1 MSEEARRTLRYVE
14 PLSDAR
20 TPLGE
25 RRVSARRGWA
35 GEKSDFFS
43 ILLGVSPRCMSIYE
57 ATRFSMN
64 ISLEKKIAVGLGAVL
79 VLLLGIGFVSYWSTT
94 DLISREVRV
103 AQTHQ
108 VRETIERLLSLIEDL
123 ESTQRIDL
131 LTGENQYLQSY
142 REASHNIEVV
152 LHDLTD
158 QTSDDRTQQQHLLAL
173 RPLIDLRL
181 ALFRKLIDLRDT
193 GRLEA
198 NELKIRLH
206 LGKETMDKI
215 KMVLGEMRD
224 QEQALLTDWSKQ
236 ADRAASFTLSIV
248 VGGTFLTMMLAI
260 GGGGMIFYD
269 LSKRRQAERDLLAGR
284 AREALI
290 LRTVPVVM
298 YSAQPSGDYGALW
311 VSENI
316 EAVTGYSPRFFLDD
330 SSLWASRLHPHD
342 RERALMEFEKLP
354 QEGTLSMEYR
364 WQTRS
369 SEYRWFRDEAVL
381 IRRSDGTSQEIVGLW
396 TDVTLRRQASEV
408 MRRQADIINQIQETV
423 ISIDLDGYVM
433 SWNTGAEKML
443 GHSVEEALGKHI
455 SFIYPV
461 EDREFLEREVIGPV
475 KAKGTHQVE
484 VRRRTKSGAL
494 RFAKLSLTLVRDD
507 TDSPISIIGISMDI
521 TDRRIGEEALLNSR
535 NQLAALAVRLES
547 VREEER
553 TRIALE
559 VHDVLGQALTGLKL
573 DVAWVHK
580 RITESIEPAQHAA
593 VLARLVSA
601 RELLDSTIQSVR
613 DIATTLRPGV
623 LDELGLEA
631 AVEWQARE
639 FQHRT
644 GIVCDTTIWPRNM
657 VLEPEQ
663 STALFR
669 IFQEILTNVARHA
682 QATNVSIR
690 LEQSGEHV
698 SLQVGDNGRGISGVE
713 QSGPEAFG
721 LLGMRLRA
729 QQQGGSFD
737 IQGISGTGTTVTVLI
752 PLYRT
757 TDD

>member
-1 MSEEARRTLRYVE
+1 
-14 PLSDAR
+14 
-20 TPLGE
+20 
-25 RRVSARRGWA
+25 
-35 GEKSDFFS
+35 
-43 ILLGVSPRCMSIYE
+43 
-57 ATRFSMN
+57 MN
-64 ISLEKKIAVGLGAVL
+64 ISLEKKIAVGLGVVL
-79 VLLLGIGFVSYWSTT
+79 VLLLGIGIVSYWSTT

-108 VRETIERLLSLIEDL
+108 VRETIEHLLFLIEDL

-142 REASHNIEVV
+142 REASHNIEGV
-152 LHDLTD
+152 LHNLTD
-158 QTSDDRTQQQHLLAL
+158 QTSDNQTQQQYLLAL

-181 ALFRKLIDLRDT
+181 GLFRKLIDLRDT

-206 LGKETMDKI
+206 LGKETMAKI
-215 KMVLGEMRD
+215 KMVLGGMRD
-224 QEQALLTDWSKQ
+224 QEQVLLIDWSKQ
-236 ADRAASFTLSIV
+236 ADRAASFTLSLV
-248 VGGTFLTMMLAI
+248 VGGTFLTMVLAL
-260 GGGGMIFYD
+260 GGGGRILYD
-269 LSKRRQAERDLLAGR
+269 LSKRRHAERDVLAGR

-298 YSAQPSGDYGALW
+298 YSAKPSGDYGALW

-330 SSLWASRLHPHD
+330 SSLWASRLHHDDREKALKGFETLPHD
-342 RERALMEFEKLP
+342 GA
-354 QEGTLSMEYR
+354 LSMEYR

-369 SEYRWFRDEAVL
+369 GEYRWFRDEAVL
-381 IRRSDGTSQEIVGLW
+381 IRRSNGTPQEIVGLW
-396 TDVTLRRQASEV
+396 TDVTLIRQASEV
-408 MRRQADIINQIQETV
+408 MRRQADIINQIQEAV
-423 ISIDLDGYVM
+423 ISIDLNGYVM

-443 GHSVEEALGKHI
+443 GYPVKEALGKHI

-475 KAKGTHQVE
+475 KAKGTYQVE
-484 VRRRTKSGAL
+484 VHRRTKSGAL
-494 RFAKLSLTLVRDD
+494 RFVQLSLTLLRDD
-507 TDSPISIIGISMDI
+507 TDSPVGIIGYSMDI
-521 TDRRIGEEALLNSR
+521 TDRKLGEEALLNSR

-573 DVAWVHK
+573 DVAWAHK
-580 RITESIEPAQHAA
+580 RITESIVPAQHAA
-593 VLARLVSA
+593 VLARLASA

-682 QATNVSIR
+682 QATNVYIR

>member
-1 MSEEARRTLRYVE
+1 
-14 PLSDAR
+14 
-20 TPLGE
+20 
-25 RRVSARRGWA
+25 
-35 GEKSDFFS
+35 
-43 ILLGVSPRCMSIYE
+43 
-57 ATRFSMN
+57 MN
-64 ISLEKKIAVGLGAVL
+64 ISLEKKIAVGVGAVL
-79 VLLLGIGFVSYWSTT
+79 VLLLGIGLASYWSTT
-94 DLISREVRV
+94 ELISREARV

-108 VRETIERLLSLIEDL
+108 VRETIERLLYLMEDIEDK
-123 ESTQRIDL
+123 QRLDL
-131 LTGENQYLQSY
+131 LTGEHQYLQSY
-142 REASHNIEVV
+142 REAGHNIEEV
-152 LHDLTD
+152 LHNLTD
-158 QTSDDRTQQQHLLAL
+158 MTRDSQTQLKQLLAL
-173 RPLIDLRL
+173 RRLIDLRFAQL
-181 ALFRKLIDLRDT
+181 KEAIDLRDS
-193 GRLEA
+193 RRIDA
-198 NELKIRLH
+198 NEQIVRQH
-206 LGKETMDKI
+206 TGKRTMDKI
-215 KMVLGEMRD
+215 LMLLGGMRE
-224 QEQALLTDWSKQ
+224 QEQVLLTDWLKQ
-236 ADRAASFTLSIV
+236 ADGAASFTLSLV
-248 VGGTFLTMMLAI
+248 VGGTFLTMVLAL
-260 GGGGMIFYD
+260 GGGGRILYD
-269 LSKRRQAERDLLAGR
+269 LSKRRQAERNVLAGR

-298 YSAQPSGDYGALW
+298 YSAKPSGDYGALW

-316 EAVTGYSPRFFLDD
+316 EAVTGYSPRFFLDA
-330 SSLWASRLHPHD
+330 SSLWASRLHPDDHEKVLKGYETLPHD
-342 RERALMEFEKLP
+342 GA
-354 QEGTLSMEYR
+354 LSMEYR

-369 SEYRWFRDEAVL
+369 GEYRWFRDEAVL
-381 IRRSDGTSQEIVGLW
+381 IRRSDGTPQQIVGLW
-396 TDVTLRRQASEV
+396 TDVTARRQAGEV
-408 MRRQADIINQIQETV
+408 IRRQADIINQIQETV

-433 SWNTGAEKML
+433 SWNTGAEMML
-443 GHSVEEALGKHI
+443 GYSVEEALGKHI

-484 VRRRTKSGAL
+484 VRRQTKSGAL
-494 RFAKLSLTLVRDD
+494 RFSQLSLTLLRDD
-507 TDSPISIIGISMDI
+507 TRSPIGIIGYSIDI
-521 TDRRIGEEALLNSR
+521 TDRKLGEEALLNSR

-573 DVAWVHK
+573 DVAWAHK
-580 RITESIEPAQHAA
+580 RITESIEPSQHAA
-593 VLARLVSA
+593 VLARLASA

-644 GIVCDTTIWPRNM
+644 GIVCDTTTWPRNM

-669 IFQEILTNVARHA
+669 IFQEILTNVSRHA
-682 QATNVSIR
+682 QATNVSIM

-737 IQGISGTGTTVTVLI
+737 IQGTSGGTTVTVRI

>member
-1 MSEEARRTLRYVE
+1 
-14 PLSDAR
+14 
-20 TPLGE
+20 
-25 RRVSARRGWA
+25 
-35 GEKSDFFS
+35 
-43 ILLGVSPRCMSIYE
+43 
-57 ATRFSMN
+57 MN

-79 VLLLGIGFVSYWSTT
+79 VLLLGIGLVSYWSTT

-173 RPLIDLRL
+173 RSLIDLRL
-181 ALFRKLIDLRDT
+181 GLFRKLVDLRDT

-369 SEYRWFRDEAVL
+369 GEYRWFRDEAVL

-396 TDVTLRRQASEV
+396 TDVSLRRQASEV

-443 GHSVEEALGKHI
+443 GYSVEEALGKHI
-455 SFIYPV
+455 SFTYPV

-494 RFAKLSLTLVRDD
+494 RFTKLSLTLLRDD
-507 TDSPISIIGISMDI
+507 TDSPIGIIGISMDI

-631 AVEWQARE
+631 AVEWQAQE

-657 VLEPEQ
+657 MLEPGQ

-690 LEQSGEHV
+690 LKQSGEHV

-737 IQGISGTGTTVTVLI
+737 IQGILGTGTTVTVLI

>member
-1 MSEEARRTLRYVE
+1 
-14 PLSDAR
+14 
-20 TPLGE
+20 
-25 RRVSARRGWA
+25 
-35 GEKSDFFS
+35 
-43 ILLGVSPRCMSIYE
+43 
-57 ATRFSMN
+57 MN

-79 VLLLGIGFVSYWSTT
+79 VLLLGIGIVSYWSTT

-173 RPLIDLRL
+173 RSLIDLRL
-181 ALFRKLIDLRDT
+181 GLFRKLVDLRDT

-224 QEQALLTDWSKQ
+224 QEQALLADWSKQ

-248 VGGTFLTMMLAI
+248 VGGTFLTMMLAM
-260 GGGGMIFYD
+260 GGGRMIFYD

-369 SEYRWFRDEAVL
+369 GEYRWFRDEAVL

-396 TDVTLRRQASEV
+396 TDVSLRRQASEV

-443 GHSVEEALGKHI
+443 GYSVEEALGKHI
-455 SFIYPV
+455 SFTYLV

-494 RFAKLSLTLVRDD
+494 RFTKLSLTLLRDD
-507 TDSPISIIGISMDI
+507 TDSPIGIIGISMDI

-573 DVAWVHK
+573 DVTWVHK

-593 VLARLVSA
+593 VLARLASA

-631 AVEWQARE
+631 AVEWQAQE

-657 VLEPEQ
+657 MLEPGQ

>member
-1 MSEEARRTLRYVE
+1 
-14 PLSDAR
+14 
-20 TPLGE
+20 
-25 RRVSARRGWA
+25 
-35 GEKSDFFS
+35 
-43 ILLGVSPRCMSIYE
+43 
-57 ATRFSMN
+57 MN
-64 ISLEKKIAVGLGAVL
+64 MSLEKKIGVGLGAVL
-79 VLLLGIGFVSYWSTT
+79 VLLLGIGFVSYRSTT
-94 DLISREVRV
+94 DLIDREVRA

-108 VRETIERLLSLIEDL
+108 VRETIEHLLYLIEDI
-123 ESTQRIDL
+123 EDKQRFDL
-131 LTGENQYLQSY
+131 LTGENQYLQLHLEMGQSV
-142 REASHNIEVV
+142 EAV
-152 LHDLTD
+152 LHDLTGLTRD
-158 QTSDDRTQQQHLLAL
+158 SLIQQEQLLAL
-173 RPLIDLRL
+173 RRLIDLRL
-181 ALFRKLIDLRDT
+181 AQLKETIDLRNA
-193 GRLEA
+193 GRIEA
-198 NELKIRLH
+198 NEQKVRIH
-206 LGKETMDKI
+206 TGKETMDKI
-215 KMVLGEMRD
+215 LMMLGKMRE
-224 QEQALLTDWSKQ
+224 QEQVLLINWSKQ
-236 ADRAASFTLSIV
+236 ADGAASFMYALII
-248 VGGTFLTMMLAI
+248 GGTFLTIVIAL
-260 GGGGMIFYD
+260 GGGWLIFYD
-269 LSKRRQAERDLLAGR
+269 LSKRRQAEREVLAGR
-284 AREALI
+284 AREAMI
-290 LRTVPVVM
+290 LRTMPIVM
-298 YSAQPSGDYGALW
+298 YSAKPSGDYGALW

-316 EAVTGYSPRFFLDD
+316 EEVTGFSARRFLDD
-330 SSLWASRLHPHD
+330 SSLWASRLYPHD
-342 RERALMEFEKLP
+342 HEKALREFEKLP
-354 QEGTLSMEYR
+354 QTGTLAIEYR

-369 SEYRWFRDEAVL
+369 GEYRWFRDEAVL
-381 IRRSDGTSQEIVGLW
+381 IRRSDGTPQEIVGLW
-396 TDVTLRRQASEV
+396 TDVTARRQASEV
-408 MRRQADIINQIQETV
+408 IRRQADIINQIQETV

-443 GHSVEEALGKHI
+443 GYSVEEALGKHI
-455 SFIYPV
+455 SFVYPV
-461 EDREFLEREVIGPV
+461 EDREFLEREVLGPV
-475 KAKGTHQVE
+475 KANGTHQVE

-494 RFAKLSLTLVRDD
+494 RFAQLSLTLLRDD
-507 TDSPISIIGISMDI
+507 TDSPIGIIGYSMDI
-521 TDRRIGEEALLNSR
+521 TDRKLGEEALLNSR

-573 DVAWVHK
+573 DVAWAHK
-580 RITESIEPAQHAA
+580 RITESIEPAPHAA
-593 VLARLVSA
+593 VLARLASA

-639 FQHRT
+639 FQQRT

-657 VLEPEQ
+657 VLGPEQ

-669 IFQEILTNVARHA
+669 ILQEILTNVARHA
-682 QATNVSIR
+682 QATNVYIR

-737 IQGISGTGTTVTVLI
+737 IQGISGTGTTVTVRI